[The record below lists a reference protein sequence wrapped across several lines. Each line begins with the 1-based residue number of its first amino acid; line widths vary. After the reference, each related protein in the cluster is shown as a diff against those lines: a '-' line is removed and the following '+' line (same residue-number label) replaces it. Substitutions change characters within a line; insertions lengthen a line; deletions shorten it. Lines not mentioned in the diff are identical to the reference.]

1 MLRSFD
7 FNAVLYILAGAQWTI
22 LLSLA
27 AFVGGGV
34 LGLVL
39 ALARTSKWRLPRF
52 LVAGYV
58 AFFQG
63 TPLLVQLFAIY
74 FGVEFLNFE
83 VNVWTAMVIGLSLNA
98 GAFLSEIWRGGMQAI
113 PNGQSEASIALGLK
127 YWARMRFVILPQAL
141 RTTLPATTGY
151 LIQLIK
157 GTSLAGIIGITEL
170 TRSGEIISNATYQPL
185 LAYGVV
191 GVFYFSICWPL
202 SMLEESM
209 SRRMSLAR

>member
-34 LGLVL
+34 LGLCL
-39 ALARTSKWRLPRF
+39 ALARTSKWGLLRF
-52 LVAGYV
+52 IVAGYV
-58 AFFQG
+58 SFFQG

-83 VNVWTAMVIGLSLNA
+83 INVWSAMVIGLSLNA

-113 PNGQSEASIALGLK
+113 PNGQREASIALGLK

-185 LAYGVV
+185 LAYGIV
-191 GVFYFSICWPL
+191 GIFYFLICWPL
-202 SMLEESM
+202 SLLEESM
-209 SRRMSLAR
+209 SRRTSLAG

>member
-34 LGLVL
+34 LGLSL
-39 ALARTSKWRLPRF
+39 ALARTSKWGMLRF
-52 LVAGYV
+52 IVAGYV
-58 AFFQG
+58 SFFQG

-83 VNVWTAMVIGLSLNA
+83 INVWSAMVIGLSLNA

-113 PNGQSEASIALGLK
+113 PNGQREASIALGLK

-191 GVFYFSICWPL
+191 GIFYFLICWPL
-202 SMLEESM
+202 SLLEESM
-209 SRRMSLAR
+209 SRRTSLAG